1 MSYIIT
7 GGSRGIGRAS
17 VLGAVSRGQDC
28 AFSYV
33 ANDEAAAKTV
43 EDAERVAAQGARV
56 IAVKGD
62 AADEVHLADLYDQA
76 EGLSPVTGC
85 VVNAGVVDIQATLA
99 EMTAVRIRRI
109 MEINVTGALLTAREA
124 ARRMPISKGGPG
136 GSIVFIS
143 SIAAEIASPFQY
155 LDYAASKGAID
166 VATKGLAIELAND
179 GVRVNAV
186 RPGIIDTDIHASG
199 GRPDRARELA
209 HMIPMKRPGTADEM
223 AATILWLMSDEASYV
238 SGAHVNASGAR

>member
-7 GGSRGIGRAS
+7 GGSRGIGRAT

-28 AFSYV
+28 AFSFV

-43 EDAERVAAQGARV
+43 EDAKRVAAQGARV

-62 AADEVHLADLYDQA
+62 AADEAHLADLYDQA
-76 EGLSPVTGC
+76 EALSAVTGV
-85 VVNAGVVDIQATLA
+85 VVNAGIVAETATLA
-99 EMTAVRIRRI
+99 EMDADRIRRI

-124 ARRMPISKGGPG
+124 ARRMPLSKGGPG
-136 GSIVFIS
+136 GSIVMVS
-143 SIAAEIASPFQY
+143 SLAALLGSPGQY
-155 LDYAASKGAID
+155 MDYAASKGAID
-166 VATKGLAIELAND
+166 VATKGLSIELAND

-199 GRPDRARELA
+199 GLPDRARDLA
-209 HMIPMKRPGTADEM
+209 HSIPMKRAGTADEM

-238 SGAHVNASGAR
+238 TGAHINASGGR

>member
-1 MSYIIT
+1 MSFVIT
-7 GGSRGIGRAS
+7 GGSRGIGRET
-17 VLGAVSRGQDC
+17 VIGALARGQDC

-33 ANDEAAAKTV
+33 SNDEAAAQTV
-43 EDAERVAAQGARV
+43 RDAQATATNGARV

-62 AADEVHLADLYDQA
+62 ATDESHLVDLYDQA
-76 EGLSPVTGC
+76 TALSPVTGC
-85 VVNAGVVDIQATLA
+85 VVNAGVVDTKATLA
-99 EMTAVRIRRI
+99 EMTADRIRR
-109 MEINVTGALLTAREA
+109 MMDINVTGALLTAREA
-124 ARRMPISKGGPG
+124 ARRMPLSKGGPG
-136 GSIVFIS
+136 GAIVFVS
-143 SIAAEIASPFQY
+143 SLAAELASPFQY

-209 HMIPMKRPGTADEM
+209 HMIPMQRPGTAEEI
-223 AATILWLMSDEASYV
+223 AACILWLMSDEASYV
-238 SGAHVNASGAR
+238 TGAHLNAAGGR

>member
-28 AFSYV
+28 AFSFV
-33 ANDEAAAKTV
+33 ANNEAAAKTV
-43 EDAERVAAQGARV
+43 EDAKRVAAQGARV
-56 IAVKGD
+56 IAVKGH

-76 EGLSPVTGC
+76 EALSPVTGC

-99 EMTAVRIRRI
+99 EMTADRIRRI

-124 ARRMPISKGGPG
+124 ARRMPVSKGGPG
-136 GSIVFIS
+136 GSIVFVS
-143 SIAAEIASPFQY
+143 SIASEIASPFQY

>member
-1 MSYIIT
+1 MSFIIT

-43 EDAERVAAQGARV
+43 EDAKKAAAQGARV

-62 AADEVHLADLYDQA
+62 AADETHLADLYDQA

-85 VVNAGVVDIQATLA
+85 VVNAGVVDVQATLA
-99 EMTAVRIRRI
+99 EMTADRIRRI

-124 ARRMPISKGGPG
+124 ARRMPLSKGGPG

-166 VATKGLAIELAND
+166 VVTKGLSIELAND

-199 GRPDRARELA
+199 GLPDRANDLA
-209 HMIPMKRPGTADEM
+209 HTIPMKRPGTADEM

-238 SGAHVNASGAR
+238 TGAHVNASGGR